1 MGGKSVCYIG
11 RRCTV
16 SRSPLFWGE
25 GDRIVFPPERE
36 GKAALIGDVSV
47 INESTRI
54 VGTKVGR
61 AIIEIWGRGGGRKKE
76 DATKAPPAAGNSR
89 MGEHS
94 SWERS
99 NFCSSTSFTCRRL
112 PSAFARSRNPPWSV
126 KTEGLPV
133 TVAERVNRISLASP
147 LVVKLVDNFDRE

>member
-1 MGGKSVCYIG
+1 MLY
-11 RRCTV
+11 
-16 SRSPLFWGE
+16 RSPLYGLSFSAFLG
-25 GDRIVFPPERE
+25 GDRIVFPSERE

-61 AIIEIWGRGGGRKKE
+61 AIIEIWGRGGGRKKKE

-147 LVVKLVDNFDRE
+147 LVVKLVDNFGRE